1 MRVGAPLETCLA
13 TDGLHGEAIARTI
26 LALASAAVE
35 LSGLVAR
42 GALESALGA
51 EVGEGHEAGDAQR
64 ALDVV
69 ADELFLKALA
79 GAPVAA
85 VASEER
91 EDVHALAPGAPLAVA
106 IDPLDGS
113 SNIDVNAPVGAIF
126 SILDAQ
132 ADAGADPQAVFL
144 APGTRQRAAGIFVFG
159 PATTLVVSTGRG
171 VDLHVLDRDAGG
183 FRLAR
188 AGVTVPERAREFAI
202 NASNRRHWEAPLAA
216 WFGDCLA
223 GREGPLGSDH
233 NMRWIASLV
242 AETYRIFTRGGVY
255 LYPADARAGYARGRL
270 RLVYEGRPIAFL
282 TEQAG
287 GLATDGR
294 RRILDLEAGTLHE
307 RCPLVFGSREMV
319 EAVGAYLSGSRPG

>member
-1 MRVGAPLETCLA
+1 MRVGTPLETCLA
-13 TDGLHGEAIARTI
+13 PAGPHGEAVARTI
-26 LALASAAVE
+26 LALAAAAVE
-35 LSGLVAR
+35 LSDLVAR

-51 EVGEGHEAGDAQR
+51 EVGDGHEAGDAQR

-69 ADELFLKALA
+69 ADELFLAALA

-91 EDVHALAPGAPLAVA
+91 EDVHALAAGAPLAVA

-126 SILDAQ
+126 SILE
-132 ADAGADPQAVFL
+132 ADARADPRSVFL

-159 PATTLVVSTGRG
+159 PATTLVVSTGSG
-171 VDLHVLDRDAGG
+171 VDLYVLDRDAGG
-183 FRLAR
+183 FRLAK
-188 AGVTVPERAREFAI
+188 AGVRVPERAREFAI

-216 WFGDCLA
+216 WFADCLA
-223 GREGPLGSDH
+223 GREGPLAVDH

-255 LYPADARAGYARGRL
+255 LYPDDARAGYERGRL

-287 GLATDGR
+287 GRATDGR
-294 RRILDLEAGTLHE
+294 RRILDLEAGSLHE

-319 EAVGAYLSGSRPG
+319 EAVGAYLSGPGPG

>member
-1 MRVGAPLETCLA
+1 MRVGAPLETRLP

-26 LALASAAVE
+26 LALASAAAE

-51 EVGEGHEAGDAQR
+51 EIGEGHEAGDAQR
-64 ALDVV
+64 ALDAV
-69 ADELFLKALA
+69 ADELFLTALA

-91 EDVHALAPGAPLAVA
+91 EDVHVLAPGAPLAVA

-126 SILDAQ
+126 SIVE
-132 ADAGADPQAVFL
+132 AGAGAEPRAAFL
-144 APGTRQRAAGIFVFG
+144 APGTGQCAAGFFVFG
-159 PATTLVVSTGRG
+159 PATTLVLSVGRG
-171 VDLHVLDRDAGG
+171 VDLYVLDRVSGG

-188 AGVTVPERAREFAI
+188 AGLRVPESAREFAI
-202 NASNRRHWEAPLAA
+202 NASNRRHWEPPLAA
-216 WFGDCLA
+216 WFADCLA
-223 GREGPLGSDH
+223 GCEGPLRVDH

-282 TEQAG
+282 AEQAG

-294 RRILDLEAGTLHE
+294 RRILDLEAGSLHE

-319 EAVGAYLSGSRPG
+319 EAVGGYLSGSRPG

>member
-1 MRVGAPLETCLA
+1 MRVGTPLETCLA
-13 TDGLHGEAIARTI
+13 TDDAHAAAVTRTI

-51 EVGEGHEAGDAQR
+51 EVGEAHAAGDAQR

-69 ADELFLKALA
+69 ADDLFLAALA
-79 GAPVAA
+79 DAPVAA

-91 EDVHALAPGAPLAVA
+91 EDVHPLAPDAPLAVA

-126 SILDAQ
+126 SIVDA
-132 ADAGADPQAVFL
+132 AAGADPRDAFL
-144 APGTRQRAAGIFVFG
+144 APGTAQRAAGVFVFG
-159 PATTLVVSTGRG
+159 PATTLIVSVGLG
-171 VDLHVLDRDAGG
+171 VDLYVLDRAAGA

-188 AGVTVPERAREFAI
+188 EGVRVPERAREFAI
-202 NASNRRHWEAPLAA
+202 NASNRRHWEAPLQA
-216 WFGDCLA
+216 WFGDCLC
-223 GREGPLGSDH
+223 GREGPLKADH

-242 AETYRIFTRGGVY
+242 AETYRIFTRGGIY
-255 LYPADARAGYARGRL
+255 LYPDDARAGYERGRL

-287 GLATDGR
+287 GRATDGR
-294 RRILDLEAGTLHE
+294 RRILDLEATTLHE

-319 EAVGAYLSGSRPG
+319 DAVERYLSGARPG